1 MIHLGVLISGNGS
14 NLQAILDAIASKK
27 LAAKIEVVI
36 SDTSSAYGLERAKK
50 AQIPTEIIERKNFL
64 SRSAFEEKLLQTLKS
79 YSPQWIVLA
88 GFMRL
93 LSADFL
99 KSYPNR
105 VLNIHPALLP
115 LFPGMHAIEKAFEQ
129 GVTET
134 GCTVHLVDE
143 GCDTGPVLAQKKIEV
158 LKTDNLESLTK
169 KIHAAE
175 HELYPE
181 VLDKIAKGQILSA
194 QTKS

>member
-1 MIHLGVLISGNGS
+1 MIHLGILISGNGS
-14 NLQAILDAIASKK
+14 NLQAIIDAIASKK

-36 SDTSSAYGLERAKK
+36 SDTPSAYGLERAKK
-50 AQIPTEIIERKNFL
+50 AQIPTQVIERKKF
-64 SRSAFEEKLLQTLKS
+64 STRSAFEEKLLQTLKT

-93 LSADFL
+93 LSGEFL

-129 GVTET
+129 GVKET

-143 GCDTGPVLAQKKIEV
+143 GCDTGPILAQKTVEV
-158 LKTDNLESLTK
+158 LKTDNLESLTN

-181 VLDKIAKGQILSA
+181 VLNKIAKGEILPR
-194 QTKS
+194 